1 MDESFRAGTRAGSL
15 NTWPAV
21 GTGAAGAT
29 CLAVVLYDSL
39 NVEGRIVGGVI
50 VSKRNIIELENLHAN
65 VLQKTANI
73 IANLQSLYINS
84 LCIFIDPKVSGRS
97 FSTVRSASRPCSHY
111 TIMTTKP
118 RRSMSSISIHLLKRF
133 GCVGCLSVSLVQI
146 V

>member
-73 IANLQSLYINS
+73 IANLPSMDIYSLRWIEQHLKECKKLYNNDYKSKKEYVKYINS
-84 LCIFIDPKVSGRS
+84 
-97 FSTVRSASRPCSHY
+97 
-111 TIMTTKP
+111 
-118 RRSMSSISIHLLKRF
+118 
-133 GCVGCLSVSLVQI
+133 SVKKF
-146 V
+146 